1 MSKYSVS
8 ERTAFY
14 VDILDSIGNYE
25 AILCE
30 RIRQTLSDGES
41 KDFLLDISQAFDGLV
56 KCASDKVSESIRV
69 NLAFQRFNEDDGE
82 KEDSIII

>member
-1 MSKYSVS
+1 MSKYSIS

-30 RIRQTLSDGES
+30 RIRQTLGDDES

-69 NLAFQRFNEDDGE
+69 NLACLRFSEDDE
-82 KEDSIII
+82 KQNSII

>member
-1 MSKYSVS
+1 MDKYSIS

-14 VDILDSIGNYE
+14 IDILDSIGNYE

-30 RIRQTLSDGES
+30 RIKNSLDERES
-41 KDFLLDISQAFDGLV
+41 REFLMDISNAFDNLV

-69 NLAFQRFNEDDGE
+69 NLAFQRFNEDDE
-82 KEDSIII
+82 KRNSII

>member
-1 MSKYSVS
+1 MSKYSIS

-30 RIRQTLSDGES
+30 RIKNALDES
-41 KDFLLDISQAFDGLV
+41 ESREFLMNLSQAFDSLV

-82 KEDSIII
+82 KQDSII

>member
-1 MSKYSVS
+1 MSKYSIS

-30 RIRQTLSDGES
+30 RIKNALDES
-41 KDFLLDISQAFDGLV
+41 ESREFLMDISNAFDNLV

-69 NLAFQRFNEDDGE
+69 NLAFQRFNEDDDDE
-82 KEDSIII
+82 KRNSII